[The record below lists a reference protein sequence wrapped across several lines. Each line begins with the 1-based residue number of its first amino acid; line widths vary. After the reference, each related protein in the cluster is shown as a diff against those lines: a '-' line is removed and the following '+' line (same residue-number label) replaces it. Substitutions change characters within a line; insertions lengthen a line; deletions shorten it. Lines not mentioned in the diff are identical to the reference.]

1 MSKTYTLKDIFSEEQ
16 LVQIKKTA
24 TTVNSTETLVKELS
38 DYFSSLN
45 VQERGFDTE
54 QLANVIA
61 QKFNA
66 LYETA

>member
-24 TTVNSTETLVKELS
+24 TTVNSTETLIKELS